1 MCQRICRSEDSL
13 RQYWVKS
20 RGGRHL
26 NGRRQKLTHFYQ
38 SVTRYTPKAWQTAG
52 TVKTLI
58 IYSTALSSLWMEQE
72 NFWWHQ
78 LFQELQNLEQFC
90 RLFER
95 NLSQSQK
102 SGDVSR
108 GKSALG
114 FCPLHF
120 ASHHTVGLRGNE
132 FLNGLTKYFC
142 PYLKVKVIYVT
153 LISSFG
159 NSDDCGT
166 HFELVE
172 CPVHFV

>member
-13 RQYWVKS
+13 RQYWVKP

-58 IYSTALSSLWMEQE
+58 IYSTALSLPPLSLE
-72 NFWWHQ
+72 NFWWPQ
-78 LFQELQNLEQFC
+78 LFRELQNWEQFC
-90 RLFER
+90 CLLEHD
-95 NLSQSQK
+95 LSQWQK

-108 GKSALG
+108 GKNSLR

-120 ASHHTVGLRGNE
+120 ASQHTVGLGGNG
-132 FLNGLTKYFC
+132 FLNGFSKYFC
-142 PYLKVKVIYVT
+142 SYLKAKVIYVT
-153 LISSFG
+153 PFESFKE
-159 NSDDCGT
+159 NRQCRGT
-166 HFELVE
+166 YFKLVQ
-172 CPVHFV
+172 CV